1 MALIETELEVINIKN
16 LKNIKIPDYQRPY
29 SWSVESVN
37 TLFEDTHNAAQKQIA
52 EYRLGTLILHKK
64 QDIYNIVDGQQR
76 LTTIAIL
83 LFCLIQKCKLPY
95 EFCLMNALYSSLS
108 KSAILTNYKILNQR
122 VNDLNDL
129 ESKNYLDYILSRC
142 TFVKIVTDS
151 EQEAFQFFDS
161 QNSRGKELAPH
172 DLLKSYHL
180 REMNNIDINRKVSI
194 INKWENIKQDDWK
207 ELFANYLYPITQW
220 YKGRNGLYY
229 SSKKISQFKGITQN
243 NNYNYAIYHKASNLF
258 VEQFNQSGNNQ
269 LLNNE
274 MLNQFQLT
282 QPIIAGNRF
291 FTYSIHYKNL
301 LEAIRNKLEIY
312 HKDKNEI
319 PNERFGDIYIK
330 QLYECSL
337 LFFADKFGINSVNDT
352 TIRIIY
358 TWCYLLRL
366 KMIAVYMQTI
376 NKYACGNH
384 NSRTNIDI
392 NLFEYINDI
401 SKPNDLNLLI
411 IPKPQD
417 DEIDNKNK
425 VKYKAIYNKLYKDN
439 GWK

>member
-37 TLFEDTHNAAQKQIA
+37 TLFEDTYNAAQKQIT

-64 QDIYNIVDGQQR
+64 EDIYNIVDGQQR

-108 KSAILTNYKILNQR
+108 KNAILTNYKILNQR

-194 INKWENIKQDDWK
+194 INK
-207 ELFANYLYPITQW
+207 
-220 YKGRNGLYY
+220 
-229 SSKKISQFKGITQN
+229 
-243 NNYNYAIYHKASNLF
+243 
-258 VEQFNQSGNNQ
+258 
-269 LLNNE
+269 
-274 MLNQFQLT
+274 
-282 QPIIAGNRF
+282 
-291 FTYSIHYKNL
+291 
-301 LEAIRNKLEIY
+301 
-312 HKDKNEI
+312 
-319 PNERFGDIYIK
+319 
-330 QLYECSL
+330 
-337 LFFADKFGINSVNDT
+337 
-352 TIRIIY
+352 
-358 TWCYLLRL
+358 
-366 KMIAVYMQTI
+366 
-376 NKYACGNH
+376 
-384 NSRTNIDI
+384 
-392 NLFEYINDI
+392 
-401 SKPNDLNLLI
+401 
-411 IPKPQD
+411 
-417 DEIDNKNK
+417 
-425 VKYKAIYNKLYKDN
+425 
-439 GWK
+439 